1 MIDRT
6 IRAIDLLLRR
16 GLTVFCSLMLIL
28 MVVLAVY
35 VVVMRVAFSAPPFW
49 GDTVTMFAN
58 VWFVMLAF
66 ALSIRERGTIS
77 MQVVYNYL
85 PPGLVR
91 AIDCLWT
98 LLLGAIGAILL
109 VNGYLAARD
118 VPGAYWEL
126 GNLPKSA
133 SMMVLPISGL
143 MVLLACIVVLV
154 EDLTGRGPTPGAQLQ
169 DEAM

>member
-6 IRAIDLLLRR
+6 IRTIDLLLRR
-16 GLTVFCSLMLIL
+16 GLTVFCSLMLVL

-35 VVVMRVAFSAPPFW
+35 VVVMRVVFSEPPFW

-85 PPGLVR
+85 PAGLVR
-91 AIDCLWT
+91 VIDALWT
-98 LLLGAIGAILL
+98 VLLGVVGVLL
-109 VNGYLAARD
+109 MVNGYLAARD

-126 GNLPKSA
+126 GNLPKRIP
-133 SMMVLPISGL
+133 MMVLPISGL
-143 MVLLACIVVLV
+143 LVLLACVVVLI
-154 EDLTGRGPTPGAQLQ
+154 EDLTGRGPAPGASMAG
-169 DEAM
+169 EPM